1 MKNGPFLSS
10 ASVSFH
16 LFIRG
21 PTDGKMSASK
31 KRRAKKASLSTPSL
45 TSASSAK
52 AGAAGTKPFIGCK
65 HVPNAQVS
73 IRAECCG
80 HWYDCP
86 LCHDEKEGHTF
97 TLKNEV
103 VFACKVCK
111 QAFRKDMQQFEE
123 HDECCPHCGNC
134 FVVAH
139 SKEAEVVTKAEEA
152 KASASAAAIAAAGS
166 GSAFASARSYP
177 SARSTSRST
186 ARSSARGGTA
196 RSSKSQRK

>member
-1 MKNGPFLSS
+1 MLASNKRRGKTASSGQSSS
-10 ASVSFH
+10 A
-16 LFIRG
+16 L
-21 PTDGKMSASK
+21 AS
-31 KRRAKKASLSTPSL
+31 P
-45 TSASSAK
+45 
-52 AGAAGTKPFIGCK
+52 KPFIGCK

-97 TLKNEV
+97 MLKNEV

-123 HDECCPHCGNC
+123 HDECCPHCGNG

-139 SKEAEVVTKAEEA
+139 SKEAEEVTKAEEA
-152 KASASAAAIAAAGS
+152 QEIAAAE
-166 GSAFASARSYP
+166 AAAQLASARSFP
-177 SARSTSRST
+177 SARSTSRS
-186 ARSSARGGTA
+186 RSSSGTA